1 MYVLNKN
8 IRFTSKIPIQIGYVS
23 FETTENKKNNV
34 KNENLFNSSLLND
47 LHFKLLDILHVVVNI
62 KTKKDLK
69 WYSTVQILFP
79 VTYPYNRETVFNMG
93 NYEEQ
98 QIIISFRDNSI
109 VYDGMHTNNTHCL
122 M

>member
-62 KTKKDLK
+62 KTKR
-69 WYSTVQILFP
+69 I
-79 VTYPYNRETVFNMG
+79 
-93 NYEEQ
+93 
-98 QIIISFRDNSI
+98 
-109 VYDGMHTNNTHCL
+109 
-122 M
+122 